1 MLHIVHA
8 PDDPCTAEALA
19 GIVARLRDP
28 EQGCPWDK
36 VQTHQSIRMNF
47 LEEAYEAVDAIDLD
61 DPHLMCEELGD
72 VLMQVVFH
80 AQIEAEAGR
89 FDWQDV
95 CKGVC
100 RKLIGRHPHIFGPND
115 STDGIN
121 DWDALKNKEKGREDL
136 QKDLE
141 DVPRAMPAL
150 MRANKLQKRAFYHG
164 CHLDADA
171 EKISAL
177 AAQAVQAE
185 PQDEKERKV
194 GELLFAAVCLA
205 RNCGVDPEQALQ
217 RCNERFVQQSK
228 ACLRPE

>member
-1 MLHIVHA
+1 MTGMRSKIRNK
-8 PDDPCTAEALA
+8 AEK
-19 GIVARLRDP
+19 IFKRL
-28 EQGCPWDK
+28 
-36 VQTHQSIRMNF
+36 
-47 LEEAYEAVDAIDLD
+47 
-61 DPHLMCEELGD
+61 
-72 VLMQVVFH
+72 
-80 AQIEAEAGR
+80 
-89 FDWQDV
+89 
-95 CKGVC
+95 
-100 RKLIGRHPHIFGPND
+100 
-115 STDGIN
+115 
-121 DWDALKNKEKGREDL
+121 LKN
-136 QKDLE
+136 
-141 DVPRAMPAL
+141 VPRAMPAL

-228 ACLRPE
+228 AWLRPE